1 MEPIGQTMAL
11 FLLSMCALLSV
22 GSLATDEHRFP
33 DQNQFPYHVFG
44 ANGWYDR
51 KYGRFSDQQRTEG
64 LRMARHMFQ
73 FGYDSYMKYAFPK
86 DELNPI
92 DCNGRGPDVDNPSNI
107 NINDVLGDYSL
118 TLYVVIS
125 ADQ

>member
-1 MEPIGQTMAL
+1 MA
-11 FLLSMCALLSV
+11 
-22 GSLATDEHRFP
+22 TEEH
-33 DQNQFPYHVFG
+33 DQHSDRNPYHMFE
-44 ANGWYDR
+44 AKGWYDR
-51 KYGRFSDQQRTEG
+51 KYGRLSEAKRTEG
-64 LRMARHMFQ
+64 LLKARHMFQ

-118 TLYVVIS
+118 TLLVHS
-125 ADQ
+125 